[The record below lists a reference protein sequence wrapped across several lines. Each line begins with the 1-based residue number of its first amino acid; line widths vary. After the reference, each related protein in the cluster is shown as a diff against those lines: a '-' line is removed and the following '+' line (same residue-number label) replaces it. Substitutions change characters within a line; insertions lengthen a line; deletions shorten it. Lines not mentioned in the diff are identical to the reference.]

1 MEKTAK
7 MRGNIHPLPPARPTT
22 LRDVRDL
29 DGYVCEAL
37 REIGVRPSS
46 GAHAALLEQGLDSA
60 YRLER
65 ALPPETSL
73 RAVLDQVLRERLIS
87 SLRHAGTPALPR
99 PAVASAARAYS

>member
-1 MEKTAK
+1 MEKPVNL
-7 MRGNIHPLPPARPTT
+7 RGRIHPLHPGSPNH

-29 DGYVCEAL
+29 DRYVSETL

-46 GAHAALLEQGLDSA
+46 GVHAALLEHGLACA

-73 RAVLDQVLRERLIS
+73 RRVLDAVLRERLIS
-87 SLRHAGTPALPR
+87 SLRQTGTPAL
-99 PAVASAARAYS
+99 AAASA